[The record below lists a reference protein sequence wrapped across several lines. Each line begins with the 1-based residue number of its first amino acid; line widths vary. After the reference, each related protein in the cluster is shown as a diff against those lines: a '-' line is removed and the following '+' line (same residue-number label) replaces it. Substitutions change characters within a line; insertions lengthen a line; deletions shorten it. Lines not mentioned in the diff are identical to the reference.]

1 MARNKTKAEES
12 KSDPT
17 VGLFLSLMILIL
29 AFFIV
34 LVSMSRIEEKKSE
47 QALES
52 INSAF
57 GVLPGGKSPFF
68 SMGGV
73 LSKASE
79 PMDRMEADYR
89 QIKELAYR
97 TEGRDRVSLQTDGAR
112 RIVVLN
118 NDVLFDSESITLK
131 PEAEPFLKGLAAI
144 IEGSEYWVEVNGYTD
159 DIEPRPGGAVAD
171 NWALS
176 GFRALAVARF
186 LESQGVERKRLAAYG
201 YGPINPIKPND
212 SGPNR
217 AENHRVEIV
226 LDQSLAG
233 DVEELRML
241 RKPGK
246 FHYRGFTFD
255 LFNRPVEQKKPEGE
269 N

>member
-1 MARNKTKAEES
+1 MPRRKVKAEDP
-12 KSDPT
+12 KSDMT
-17 VGLFLSLMILIL
+17 VTMFLALMILVL

-34 LVSMSRIEEKKSE
+34 LVSMSRIEEKKAE
-47 QALES
+47 DALRS
-52 INSAF
+52 INSTF

-73 LSKASE
+73 LSKTQE
-79 PMDRMEADYR
+79 PMSRVEADYR

-97 TEGRDRVSLQTDGAR
+97 TQGRDKINLQSDGAR

-118 NDVLFDSESITLK
+118 NDVLFDTESIRLK

-144 IEGSEYWVEVNGYTD
+144 IQGSEYWVEVAGYTD
-159 DIEPRPGGAVAD
+159 DIEPRPGGSIAD

-186 LESQGVERKRLAAYG
+186 MEAQGVDRKRLAAFG

-217 AENHRVEIV
+217 ARNHRVEIV
-226 LDQSLAG
+226 LDQTLAG
-233 DVEELRML
+233 DVDELRL
-241 RKPGK
+241 LKKPGK
-246 FHYRGFTFD
+246 FRYRGFTFD
-255 LFNRPVEQKKPEGE
+255 LFNRPVENRGPGGE
-269 N
+269 E